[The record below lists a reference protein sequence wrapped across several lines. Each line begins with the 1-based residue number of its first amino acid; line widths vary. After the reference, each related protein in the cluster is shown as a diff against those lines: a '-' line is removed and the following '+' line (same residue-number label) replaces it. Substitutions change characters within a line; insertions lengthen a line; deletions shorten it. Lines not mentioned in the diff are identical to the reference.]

1 MKAFRFEKPRAGL
14 SLRHIPIP
22 KPGPNQV
29 LIQVKAAGLCHSDCH
44 LLKGDGSLTTPIT
57 LGHEVSGIVAS
68 AGSEVRGFQPGDRV
82 AIGLR
87 SHPFESQ
94 EWTSAPGL
102 GCDGGYAEYALASA
116 AHLERIPQNVSF
128 AQAAVATDAMATA
141 YHAVVIEAGVR
152 PGMTVCIIGI
162 GGLGMSGLVF
172 AVLLG
177 ANVYAVDVVP
187 MKLKEAVRL
196 GAHECFE
203 NLDEARGVDF
213 DVIIDFAGTGQT
225 TSMAVEK
232 TRKGGKVVV
241 VGLAASSIT
250 VSVTALV
257 TRSISIIGS
266 FGASQDD
273 LRAVFKLLADGKVP
287 LELCEIDFAD
297 VPGGLDALN
306 KGCIS
311 GRLWTDP
318 SKSRRNEMAKV

>member
-1 MKAFRFEKPRAGL
+1 
-14 SLRHIPIP
+14 
-22 KPGPNQV
+22 
-29 LIQVKAAGLCHSDCH
+29 
-44 LLKGDGSLTTPIT
+44 
-57 LGHEVSGIVAS
+57 
-68 AGSEVRGFQPGDRV
+68 
-82 AIGLR
+82 
-87 SHPFESQ
+87 
-94 EWTSAPGL
+94 
-102 GCDGGYAEYALASA
+102 
-116 AHLERIPQNVSF
+116 
-128 AQAAVATDAMATA
+128 MATA
-141 YHAVVIEAGVR
+141 YHAVVVEANVR

-177 ANVYAVDVVP
+177 ADVYAVDVVP
-187 MKLKEAVRL
+187 TKLKEAVRL

-203 NLDEARGVDF
+203 NLDEARVVDF

-297 VPGGLDALN
+297 VPAGLDALN
-306 KGCIS
+306 DGCGHTSRPKVEAAKRRVNSLGLSLGGQAVNDTGDLTFVIDETRWSARFTARAAERMEATAAATADEDAESPRQTAFGS
-311 GRLWTDP
+311 GDP
-318 SKSRRNEMAKV
+318 RVTEWGADPLTTAAAKAAALITPAPGPAAIDKLM

>member
-1 MKAFRFEKPRAGL
+1 
-14 SLRHIPIP
+14 
-22 KPGPNQV
+22 
-29 LIQVKAAGLCHSDCH
+29 
-44 LLKGDGSLTTPIT
+44 
-57 LGHEVSGIVAS
+57 
-68 AGSEVRGFQPGDRV
+68 
-82 AIGLR
+82 
-87 SHPFESQ
+87 
-94 EWTSAPGL
+94 
-102 GCDGGYAEYALASA
+102 
-116 AHLERIPQNVSF
+116 
-128 AQAAVATDAMATA
+128 MATA
-141 YHAVVIEAGVR
+141 YHAVVVEANVR

-177 ANVYAVDVVP
+177 ADVYAVDVVP
-187 MKLKEAVRL
+187 TKLKEAVRL

-203 NLDEARGVDF
+203 NLDEARVVDF

-297 VPGGLDALN
+297 VPAGLDALN
-306 KGCIS
+306 DGCNHNALVNMVADEDRGATATPATSPSSSTRRAGPPDTRRPTEEELLSTFTARAAERMEATAAATADEDAESPRQTAFGS
-311 GRLWTDP
+311 GDP
-318 SKSRRNEMAKV
+318 RVTEWGADPLTTAAAKAAALITPAPGPAAIDKLM